1 MEKLSEK
8 EWKTFL
14 INDIFIIKH
23 GFYNKKPPMNEQGK
37 IPFIGATGEKNGI
50 TGFCTMK
57 AVESNSKTGYGS
69 NEPIKR
75 KLFEHGSICVVNNG
89 SAIGYSYYQ
98 PTQFTCTHDVNP
110 LILKDHQVTKD
121 EALFLGQMIRQQGVC
136 FIYSRKWRPSRMVKS
151 SFQLPVTDSG
161 KPDYDYMEEYAK
173 RIREKKIAKYRSYVE
188 KRIAEIG
195 EEIEIPKLSEKEWS
209 KFRAFGDKG
218 ILDIATTNS
227 SIDGIRLIDGAGKN
241 LPYITRSEANNGIA
255 RFVSEDNRKY
265 GIDPAGSITIGL
277 DTQTAYWQPN
287 EFVTGQNIQV
297 ITGNVLNEWNS
308 QFLIPLLR
316 KQMKAK
322 FNWGGNGA
330 TLKRMKMLDLML
342 PITDSGEPDYEY
354 MEQYAKNMMLKKYK
368 QYLAYLDKEVME
380 INKK

>member
-23 GFYNKKPPMNEQGK
+23 GFYNKKPPMNVQGK
-37 IPFIGATGEKNGI
+37 IPFIGATGENNGI

-57 AVESNSKTGYGS
+57 AVESNSKVGYGS
-69 NEPIKR
+69 NEPIER

-161 KPDYDYMEEYAK
+161 KPDYDYMGEYVK
-173 RIREKKIAKYRSYVE
+173 RIREKKITKYCVYVE
-188 KRIAEIG
+188 KRIAELG
-195 EEIEIPKLSEKEWS
+195 EEIKIPKLSEKEWKPFTVEELFDRIISTKGKTTRQLQSGDDVPYIAAAKSNNGFAGMYSS
-209 KFRAFGDKG
+209 KEHPEWVSQGNAIVFVQLG
-218 ILDIATTNS
+218 
-227 SIDGIRLIDGAGKN
+227 DGAAGLAYYEPSDFIGMSGKTSCG
-241 LPYITRSEANNGIA
+241 YS
-255 RFVSEDNRKY
+255 KY
-265 GIDPAGSITIGL
+265 LDEYVGL
-277 DTQTAYWQPN
+277 FLAKCLSVNKEIFSHGHSW
-287 EFVTGQNIQV
+287 TGQ
-297 ITGNVLNEWNS
+297 
-308 QFLIPLLR
+308 R
-316 KQMKAK
+316 
-322 FNWGGNGA
+322 
-330 TLKRMKMLDLML
+330 LKRTKVML
-342 PITDSGEPDYEY
+342 PVTDSGEPDYEY
-354 MEQYAKNMMLKKYK
+354 MEQCAKNMMLKKYK
-368 QYLAYLDKEVME
+368 QYLAYLDKDR
-380 INKK
+380 